1 MNGFWRAK
9 AAKFS
14 SISEFAD
21 TSEVTTVRTRL
32 PSISVLLMIFG
43 LVLIVPLT
51 FVAVLQ
57 LRSASADVEA
67 ASRVQ
72 QSADR
77 LATLVRLQPAVNDE
91 ILTSGLAAGEASAF
105 NQFPGG
111 GALLSVDGDMAEDNA
126 IARVDELIEELGS
139 SEISNQILTARASI
153 DESVESVIGAGSQY
167 DEVQFTLNLEVKRT
181 ITELNSAAGATGNES
196 TSEAA
201 TLTAAAAE
209 LQSAT
214 VELDGLWF
222 LLEVAEFIPTS
233 ADDVSGFSTGL
244 RQFDERSTILE
255 NLVPAAGP
263 VRDSWDDVRFSEEL
277 NRVLPQYR
285 LTSERLINEGL
296 DANTTSEVT
305 GLNLENITITE
316 ITSALALAERIE
328 RNLVDSEAL
337 SGRLDQLL
345 ETTIAELSTS
355 AENSLDDANRRRQI
369 SQFSL
374 LAAALVALLTFA
386 VVVLLISKPMR
397 RLADVAEKIS
407 MGQLDVQIPETGPR
421 EIRTGARALNEALAS
436 LRHVESQAVALAEQR
451 LDDPVLDD
459 AAPGPLGAS
468 LQTAVSRLADS
479 VAERDEIQVQLEHK
493 ATHDSLTELPNRR
506 ALTGHLLERYRSDDQ
521 FGLLFIDLDDFK
533 LLNDAYGHHLGDE
546 VLSTIAVRLRDAMG
560 STAFVA
566 RLGGDEFVVVTEP
579 SSSAEDVRAF
589 AERALHEVRKP
600 VVLAEAT
607 VTTKASIG
615 AALSRSATNPEDLL
629 RNADLALYESK
640 ERSKGSLIICNNELR
655 ESADN
660 RAELRTAIQRGIDN
674 DEFVL
679 HYQAAVSAK
688 DTSLEYRE
696 ALIRWDRGDG
706 KLTGPFA
713 FIPAAEDSELIIEI
727 DRWVLNEVGRTIA
740 ADPME
745 FVGRP
750 IALNISGRHL
760 SSGRLAANVTSVIE
774 RYNIDP
780 SSLIIEVTETALL
793 DDFDAAEKDL
803 AEIRELGVLVA
814 LDDFGTGYMSLAYLR
829 SFPVDILKID
839 KSFVQQLD
847 SAENRSILQLIIDT
861 GHVLS
866 LRIVAE
872 GVETRADSK
881 RLTAMGADILQGYW
895 FAKPAPLAL
904 GEDGTTA
911 LAA

>member
-1 MNGFWRAK
+1 MAFGVRRASK
-9 AAKFS
+9 VS
-14 SISEFAD
+14 SLAELVDISV
-21 TSEVTTVRTRL
+21 VTAVRTKL
-32 PSISVLLMIFG
+32 PNISVLLVIFG

-111 GALLSVDGDMAEDNA
+111 GALLSVDGDIAEDDA
-126 IARVDELIEELGS
+126 IARVDELLEELGS

-233 ADDVSGFSTGL
+233 ADDVSRFSTGL

-263 VRDSWDDVRFSEEL
+263 VRDSWSNVRFSEEL

-285 LTSERLINEGL
+285 LTSDRLIREGL
-296 DANTTSEVT
+296 DANTTGVVT
-305 GLNLENITITE
+305 GLDLENVTITE

-337 SGRLDQLL
+337 SDRLDELL

-355 AENSLDDANRRRQI
+355 AENSLDDANGRRRI

-374 LAAALVALLTFA
+374 LAAAFVALLTFA

-436 LRHVESQAVALAEQR
+436 LRHVESQAVAIAEQR

-459 AAPGPLGAS
+459 AAPGALGSS
-468 LQTAVSRLADS
+468 LQIAVTRLAGS
-479 VAERDEIQVQLEHK
+479 VAERDEIQVRLQHE
-493 ATHDSLTELPNRR
+493 ATHDSLTQLPNRR
-506 ALTGHLLERYRSDDQ
+506 ALTGHLQDRYESDEE

-533 LLNDAYGHHLGDE
+533 VLNDTYGHRAGDE
-546 VLSTIAVRLRDAMG
+546 VLSDIASRLRLAMD
-560 STAFVA
+560 SAAFVA
-566 RLGGDEFVVVTEP
+566 RLGGDEFVIVTEP
-579 SSSAEDVRAF
+579 VSSPEDVRAI
-589 AERALHEVRKP
+589 AARALAEVRQP
-600 VVLAEAT
+600 VVLTEAT
-607 VTTKASIG
+607 ITPCASIG
-615 AALSRSATNPEDLL
+615 AALSGSAAGPGKLL
-629 RNADLALYESK
+629 RDADLALYESK
-640 ERSKGSLIICNNELR
+640 ERSKGSIVVCDNELR
-655 ESADN
+655 QSVDGKIALHE
-660 RAELRTAIQRGIDN
+660 AIQHGIDN
-674 DEFVL
+674 GEFVL
-679 HYQAAVSAK
+679 HYQSAVSAK
-688 DTSLEYRE
+688 NHSINYRE
-696 ALIRWDRGDG
+696 ALIRWDRGNG
-706 KLTGPFA
+706 KLTGPFD
-713 FIPAAEDSELIIEI
+713 FIPIAEDSDLIIEI
-727 DRWVLNEVGRTIA
+727 DRWVLDEVGRTIA
-740 ADPME
+740 ESPAMFD
-745 FVGRP
+745 GSP
-750 IALNISGRHL
+750 IAMNISARHL
-760 SSGRLAANVTSVIE
+760 SSGRLAANVTSMIQ
-774 RYNIDP
+774 RYDIDP

-847 SAENRSILQLIIDT
+847 YSENRSILQLIIDT

-872 GVETRADSK
+872 GVETLAHSK

-895 FAKPAPLAL
+895 FAKPGPLEMDE
-904 GEDGTTA
+904 GTTTA

>member
-1 MNGFWRAK
+1 MAFGVRRASRV
-9 AAKFS
+9 S
-14 SISEFAD
+14 SLAELVDISV
-21 TSEVTTVRTRL
+21 VTAVRTKL
-32 PSISVLLMIFG
+32 PSISVLLVIFG
-43 LVLIVPLT
+43 LVLVVPLT

-91 ILTSGLAAGEASAF
+91 ILTTGLAAGEAAEF

-111 GALLSVDGDMAEDNA
+111 GSLLSVDGETAEDDA
-126 IARVDELIEELGS
+126 TARVDELLEELES
-139 SEISNQILTARASI
+139 SEISDQIRNARASI
-153 DESVESVIGAGSQY
+153 DDSVESVIGAGGQY
-167 DEVQFTLNLEVKRT
+167 DDVQFTLNLEVERT

-201 TLTAAAAE
+201 ILTAAAAE

-222 LLEVAEFIPTS
+222 LLEVSEFIPTS
-233 ADDVSGFSTGL
+233 VDNVARFSTGL
-244 RQFDERSTILE
+244 QQFDERSTILE
-255 NLVPAAGP
+255 NLVPATGP
-263 VRDSWDDVRFSEEL
+263 VRRSWNDVRFSEEL

-285 LTSERLINEGL
+285 LTSDRLIREGL
-296 DANTTSEVT
+296 DANTTGQVT
-305 GLNLENITITE
+305 GMDLENITITE

-337 SGRLDQLL
+337 SDRLDQLL

-374 LAAALVALLTFA
+374 LAAAFVALLTFA

-397 RLADVAEKIS
+397 RLADVAERIS
-407 MGQLDVQIPETGPR
+407 MGQLNVQIPETGPR

-436 LRHVESQAVALAEQR
+436 LRHVESQAVAIAEQR

-459 AAPGPLGAS
+459 AAPGALGSS
-468 LQTAVSRLADS
+468 LQIAVTRLAGS
-479 VAERDEIQVQLEHK
+479 VAERDEIQVRLQHE
-493 ATHDSLTELPNRR
+493 ATHDSLTQLPNRR
-506 ALTGHLLERYRSDDQ
+506 ALTGHLQDRYESDEE

-533 LLNDAYGHHLGDE
+533 VLNDTYGHRAGDE
-546 VLSTIAVRLRDAMG
+546 VLSDIASRLRLAMD
-560 STAFVA
+560 SAAFVA
-566 RLGGDEFVVVTEP
+566 RLGGDEFVIVTEP
-579 SSSAEDVRAF
+579 VSSPEDVRAI
-589 AERALHEVRKP
+589 AARALAEVRQP
-600 VVLAEAT
+600 VVLTEAT
-607 VTTKASIG
+607 ITPCASIG
-615 AALSRSATNPEDLL
+615 AALSGSAAGPGKLL
-629 RNADLALYESK
+629 RDADLALYESK
-640 ERSKGSLIICNNELR
+640 ERSKGSIVVCDNELR
-655 ESADN
+655 QSVDGKIA
-660 RAELRTAIQRGIDN
+660 LREAIQHGIDN
-674 DEFVL
+674 GEFVL
-679 HYQAAVSAK
+679 HYQSAVSAK
-688 DTSLEYRE
+688 NHSVNYRE
-696 ALIRWDRGDG
+696 ALIRWDRGNG
-706 KLTGPFA
+706 KLTGPFD
-713 FIPAAEDSELIIEI
+713 FIPIAEDSDLIIEI
-727 DRWVLNEVGRTIA
+727 DRWVLDEVGRTIA
-740 ADPME
+740 ESPAMFDAS
-745 FVGRP
+745 P
-750 IALNISGRHL
+750 IAMNISARHL
-760 SSGRLAANVTSVIE
+760 SSGRLAANVTSMIQ
-774 RYNIDP
+774 RYDIDP

-847 SAENRSILQLIIDT
+847 SPENRSILQLIIDT

-872 GVETRADSK
+872 GVETLAHSK

-895 FAKPAPLAL
+895 FAKPGPLEM